1 MAARHQKQAEQQR
14 LRAAQEIQR
23 RLQEVDER
31 QRELENRG
39 IAVEKALR
47 GEGPGDGFLYVP
59 HHLPAWGWGVGWIY
73 SIGVTLPSNQL
84 QRSCRGKAQA
94 IKLLVRVLIQ
104 CLHYASFYVR
114 RGWLDD
120 NKVE

>member
-47 GEGPGDGFLYVP
+47 GEGPGGGLCAGHCLLAFGVCPFL
-59 HHLPAWGWGVGWIY
+59 
-73 SIGVTLPSNQL
+73 
-84 QRSCRGKAQA
+84 
-94 IKLLVRVLIQ
+94 
-104 CLHYASFYVR
+104 
-114 RGWLDD
+114 
-120 NKVE
+120 

>member
-39 IAVEKALR
+39 ISVEKALR
-47 GEGPGDGFLYVP
+47 GEGPGEGFLYVP
-59 HHLPAWGWGVGWIY
+59 RHLPALGVGG
-73 SIGVTLPSNQL
+73 GVDLFDWCYFT
-84 QRSCRGKAQA
+84 
-94 IKLLVRVLIQ
+94 V
-104 CLHYASFYVR
+104 
-114 RGWLDD
+114 
-120 NKVE
+120 

>member
-47 GEGPGDGFLYVP
+47 GEGPGEGFLCVP
-59 HHLPAWGWGVGWIY
+59 RHLPAWEWWIHL
-73 SIGVTLPSNQL
+73 IGITLPCNQL
-84 QRSCRGKAQA
+84 QRSRRGKAQA
-94 IKLLVRVLIQ
+94 VKLLVKVLIQ
-104 CLHYASFYVR
+104 CLHHTSFYV
-114 RGWLDD
+114 
-120 NKVE
+120 